1 MNLDFADKLGFK
13 SILNNNFG
21 VNPINKIE
29 IMI

>member
-1 MNLDFADKLGFK
+1 MNLDFIAKLGFK

-21 VNPINKIE
+21 VNSKNRID